1 MAELEATGL
10 TLAYDKVAIVD
21 ELSLQIPTGEVT
33 MVVGANGCGKSTLLR
48 ALARL
53 LKPASGQVLLDG
65 ADIHTR
71 PAKEV
76 AKKLGLLPQTPN
88 APDGITVR
96 ELVSRGRY
104 PHQGWFKRFSAEDE
118 AAVARALEMTRTTE
132 LANRPVDELSG
143 GQRQRV
149 WIAMAL
155 AQETGLLL
163 LDEPT
168 TYLDIAHQL
177 EVLDTIAELNRTRG
191 ITVVIVLHDLNL
203 AARYADH
210 LVALQDGKVYA
221 AGHPSMVVTEQTV
234 KDVFGMPSRVIPDP
248 VAGTPLVL
256 PIGKHRVLR
265 AETLLASRGIVRRE
279 AAAAAADPQQDTAQA
294 AADGDGAGPGPEE
307 LSTQLRP
314 SHEHCPTLAF
324 ETEVVRAQNLSP
336 SFRRITLSGADL
348 EHFGTNSHPLDLRIK
363 LLLAAAGAD
372 GLPAELAAMRPYGMT
387 SPADLSGWYRRW
399 LQIDPAQRGV
409 MRTYTVRAF
418 RPAGH
423 RDNLDATVP
432 ELDVDFVLHGQYV
445 EGHLRGGPA
454 TEFGAGAKLGDRLLL
469 LGPNRALT
477 GADYG
482 GIEFRPG
489 AATRVLLVGDET
501 AAPAICSILEAL
513 PSSVTGQA
521 FIEVPESEDILG
533 SSTASGVSVQW
544 LTRGT
549 ARHGELLEASVRNAV
564 AIPAAGVVHT
574 NADPEDINVDESI
587 LWETGQNSTGP
598 FYAWIAGE
606 ASVVKTLR
614 RYLVSEVGIDRKQV
628 AFMGYWREGKS
639 EN

>member
-1 MAELEATGL
+1 MADLEATGL
-10 TLAYDKVAIVD
+10 TLAYDNLTIVD

-53 LKPASGQVLLDG
+53 MKPAGGQVLLDG
-65 ADIHTR
+65 TDIHTR

-76 AKKLGLLPQTPN
+76 AKRLGLLPQTPT

-104 PHQGWFKRFSAEDE
+104 PHQGLFKRFSKEDE
-118 AAVARALEMTRTTE
+118 AAVLRALEMTGTTE

-210 LVALQDGKVYA
+210 LVALKDGKIYA
-221 AGHPSMVVTEQTV
+221 SGHPSVVVTEQTV
-234 KDVFGMPSRVIPDP
+234 KEVFGMPSRVIPDP

-265 AETLLASRGIVRRE
+265 AETLLAAKGIVRRKAAPNMEQLDE
-279 AAAAAADPQQDTAQA
+279 AASPVAQA
-294 AADGDGAGPGPEE
+294 PTAGGDAA
-307 LSTQLRP
+307 TQELRP
-314 SHEHCPTLAF
+314 SHEHCATLAF
-324 ETEVVRAQNLSP
+324 ETEVIRAQNLSH
-336 SFRRITLSGADL
+336 SFRRLTLSGPDL
-348 EHFGTNSHPLDLRIK
+348 AYFGTNSHPLDLRIK
-363 LLLAAAGAD
+363 LLLAAAGQE
-372 GLPAELAAMRPYGMT
+372 LPAELATMRPDGLT
-387 SPADLSGWYRRW
+387 NPAELSGWYQRW
-399 LQIDPAQRGV
+399 LQIDPQRRGV
-409 MRTYTVRAF
+409 MRTYTVRDW
-418 RPAGH
+418 REAGH
-423 RDNLDATVP
+423 RDNLAPDLP
-432 ELDVDFVLHGQYV
+432 ELDVDFVLHGDYV
-445 EGHLRGGPA
+445 DGHLKGGPA
-454 TEFGAGAKLGDRLLL
+454 TEFGAKAKIGDRLLI
-469 LGPNRALT
+469 LGPNKTLSDAS
-477 GADYG
+477 YG

-489 AATRVLLVGDET
+489 RASRVLLVGDET

-521 FIEVPESEDILG
+521 FIEVPEAEDILG

-549 ARHGELLEASVRNAV
+549 AQHGALLESAVRDAV

-574 NADPEDINVDESI
+574 DADPEEIDVDEQI
-587 LWETGQNSTGP
+587 LWETGQNSAGP

-614 RYLVSEVGIDRKQV
+614 RYLVREVGIDRKQV
-628 AFMGYWREGKS
+628 AFMGYWRQGKS

>member
-1 MAELEATGL
+1 MADLEATGL
-10 TLAYDKVAIVD
+10 TLAYDNLTIVD

-53 LKPASGQVLLDG
+53 MKPAGGQVLLDG
-65 ADIHTR
+65 TDIHTR

-76 AKKLGLLPQTPN
+76 AKRLGLLPQTPN

-104 PHQGWFKRFSAEDE
+104 PHQGLFKRFSKEDE
-118 AAVARALEMTRTTE
+118 AAVLRALEMTGTTD

-210 LVALQDGKVYA
+210 LVALKDGKIYA
-221 AGHPSMVVTEQTV
+221 SGHPSVVVTEQTV
-234 KDVFGMPSRVIPDP
+234 KEVFGMPSRVIPDP

-265 AETLLASRGIVRRE
+265 AETLLAAKGIVRRE
-279 AAAAAADPQQDTAQA
+279 AAPNMEQLDEATSPVAQA
-294 AADGDGAGPGPEE
+294 PTAAGDAA
-307 LSTQLRP
+307 TQELRP
-314 SHEHCPTLAF
+314 SHEHCATLAF
-324 ETEVVRAQNLSP
+324 ETEVIRAQNLSH
-336 SFRRITLSGADL
+336 SFRRLTLSGPDL
-348 EHFGTNSHPLDLRIK
+348 AYFGTNSHPLDLRIK
-363 LLLAAAGAD
+363 LLLAAAGQE
-372 GLPAELAAMRPYGMT
+372 LPAELVTMRPDGVT
-387 SPADLSGWYRRW
+387 NPAELSGWYQRW
-399 LQIDPAQRGV
+399 LQIDPQRRGV
-409 MRTYTVRAF
+409 MRTYTVRDW
-418 RPAGH
+418 REAGH
-423 RDNLDATVP
+423 RDNLAPDLP
-432 ELDVDFVLHGQYV
+432 ELDVDFVLHGDYV
-445 EGHLRGGPA
+445 DGHLKGGPA
-454 TEFGAGAKLGDRLLL
+454 TEFGAKAKIGDRLLI
-469 LGPNRALT
+469 LGPNKTLSDAS
-477 GADYG
+477 YG

-489 AATRVLLVGDET
+489 SASRVLLVGDET

-521 FIEVPESEDILG
+521 FIEVPEAEDILG

-549 ARHGELLEASVRNAV
+549 AQHGALLETAVRDAV

-574 NADPEDINVDESI
+574 DADPEEIDVDEQI
-587 LWETGQNSTGP
+587 LWETGQNSAGP

-614 RYLVSEVGIDRKQV
+614 RYLVREVGIDRKQV
-628 AFMGYWREGKS
+628 AFMGYWRQGKS

>member
-1 MAELEATGL
+1 MADLEATGL
-10 TLAYDKVAIVD
+10 TLAYDNLTIVD

-53 LKPASGQVLLDG
+53 MKPAGGQVLLDG
-65 ADIHTR
+65 TDIHTR

-76 AKKLGLLPQTPN
+76 AKRLGLLPQTPT

-104 PHQGWFKRFSAEDE
+104 PHQGLFKRFSKEDE
-118 AAVARALEMTRTTE
+118 AEVLRALEMTGTTE
-132 LANRPVDELSG
+132 LSNRPVDELSG

-210 LVALQDGKVYA
+210 LVALKDGKIYA
-221 AGHPSMVVTEQTV
+221 SGHPSVVVTEQTV
-234 KDVFGMPSRVIPDP
+234 KEVFGMPSRVIPDP

-265 AETLLASRGIVRRE
+265 AETLLAAKGIVRRKAAPNMEQLDE
-279 AAAAAADPQQDTAQA
+279 AASPVAQA
-294 AADGDGAGPGPEE
+294 PTAGGDAA
-307 LSTQLRP
+307 TQELRP
-314 SHEHCPTLAF
+314 SHEHCATLAF
-324 ETEVVRAQNLSP
+324 ETEVIRAQNLSH
-336 SFRRITLSGADL
+336 SFRRLTLSGPDL
-348 EHFGTNSHPLDLRIK
+348 AYFGTNSHPLDLRIK
-363 LLLAAAGAD
+363 LLLAAAGQE
-372 GLPAELAAMRPYGMT
+372 LPAELATMRPDGLT
-387 SPADLSGWYRRW
+387 NPAELSGWYQRW
-399 LQIDPAQRGV
+399 LQIDPQRRGV
-409 MRTYTVRAF
+409 MRTYTVRDW
-418 RPAGH
+418 REAGH
-423 RDNLDATVP
+423 RDNLAPDLP
-432 ELDVDFVLHGQYV
+432 ELDVDFVLHGDYV
-445 EGHLRGGPA
+445 DGHLKGGPA
-454 TEFGAGAKLGDRLLL
+454 TEFGAKAKIGDRLLI
-469 LGPNRALT
+469 LGPNKTLSDAS
-477 GADYG
+477 YG

-489 AATRVLLVGDET
+489 RASRVLLVGDET

-521 FIEVPESEDILG
+521 FIEVPEAEDILG

-549 ARHGELLEASVRNAV
+549 AQHGALLETAVRDAV

-574 NADPEDINVDESI
+574 DADPEEIDVDEQI
-587 LWETGQNSTGP
+587 LWETGQNSAGP

-614 RYLVSEVGIDRKQV
+614 RYLVREVGIDRKQV
-628 AFMGYWREGKS
+628 AFMGYWRQGKS

>member
-1 MAELEATGL
+1 MADLEATGL
-10 TLAYDKVAIVD
+10 TLAYDNLTIVD

-53 LKPASGQVLLDG
+53 MKPAGGQVLLDG
-65 ADIHTR
+65 TDIHTR

-76 AKKLGLLPQTPN
+76 AKRLGLLPQTPT

-104 PHQGWFKRFSAEDE
+104 PHQGLFKRFSKEDE
-118 AAVARALEMTRTTE
+118 AAVLRALEMTGTTE
-132 LANRPVDELSG
+132 LSNRPVDELSG

-210 LVALQDGKVYA
+210 LVALKDGKIYA
-221 AGHPSMVVTEQTV
+221 SGHPSVVVTEQTV
-234 KDVFGMPSRVIPDP
+234 KEVFGMPSRVIPDP

-265 AETLLASRGIVRRE
+265 AETLLAAKGIVRRKAAPNMEQLDE
-279 AAAAAADPQQDTAQA
+279 AASPVAQA
-294 AADGDGAGPGPEE
+294 ATAEGDAA
-307 LSTQLRP
+307 TQELRP
-314 SHEHCPTLAF
+314 SHEHCATLAF
-324 ETEVVRAQNLSP
+324 ETEVIRAQNLSH
-336 SFRRITLSGADL
+336 SFRRLTLSGPDL
-348 EHFGTNSHPLDLRIK
+348 AYFGTNSHPLDLRIK
-363 LLLAAAGAD
+363 LLLAAAGQE
-372 GLPAELAAMRPYGMT
+372 LPAELATMRPDGLT
-387 SPADLSGWYRRW
+387 NPAELSGWYQRW
-399 LQIDPAQRGV
+399 LQIDPQRRGV
-409 MRTYTVRAF
+409 MRTYTVRDW
-418 RPAGH
+418 REAGH
-423 RDNLDATVP
+423 RDNRAPDLP
-432 ELDVDFVLHGQYV
+432 ELDVDFVLHGDYV
-445 EGHLRGGPA
+445 DGHLKGGPA
-454 TEFGAGAKLGDRLLL
+454 TEFGAKAKIGDRLLI
-469 LGPNRALT
+469 LGPNKTLSDAS
-477 GADYG
+477 YG

-489 AATRVLLVGDET
+489 SASRVLLVGDET

-521 FIEVPESEDILG
+521 FIEVPEAEDILG

-549 ARHGELLEASVRNAV
+549 AQHGALLETAVRDAV

-574 NADPEDINVDESI
+574 DADPEEIDVDEQI
-587 LWETGQNSTGP
+587 LWETGQNSAGP

-614 RYLVSEVGIDRKQV
+614 RYLVREVGIDRKQV
-628 AFMGYWREGKS
+628 AFMGYWRQGKS